1 MVYDIMSDAQRKN
14 VRGKPRVRLQLRG
27 AEPRPLPGQRV
38 RAVARRRRRLP
49 DHSVEGALA
58 RGAQRAEGVRRDG
71 EPAAR
76 AHPVH
81 RPDGLG
87 QVDHA
92 RGDGRPRELEH
103 VRAHP
108 DDRGPDRVHARVE
121 EVPDQP
127 ARAGAAHAVVPE
139 RAAQRAARGPGLH
152 PGRRNARPRDH
163 PPRAD
168 RGRDGPPR
176 VRDAAHELGRQDDR
190 PDHRRVPRG
199 GKGDG
204 ARDAVRVA
212 GGRDLADAAEDQGR
226 RRAASRRT
234 RS

>member
-14 VRGKPRVRLQLRG
+14 YEENLECDFSFAVPNLARFRVNAFVQSRG
-27 AEPRPLPGQRV
+27 AAAAFRTIPSKVLSLEELNAPKVFAEMTNRPRGLILCTG
-38 RAVARRRRRLP
+38 
-49 DHSVEGALA
+49 
-58 RGAQRAEGVRRDG
+58 
-71 EPAAR
+71 
-76 AHPVH
+76 
-81 RPDGLG
+81 PDGLG
-87 QVDHA
+87 QVDDA
-92 RGDGRPRELEH
+92 RGDGRSGQCEH

-127 ARAGAAHAVVPE
+127 ARARAAHAVVPQ
-139 RAAQRAARGPGLH
+139 RAAERAARGPRLH

-163 PPRAD
+163 PPRPH
-168 RGRDGPPR
+168 RGGNRPPR

-190 PDHRRVPRG
+190 PDHRRVPRR

-204 ARDAVRVA
+204 PRDAVGVA
-212 GGRDLADAAEDQGR
+212 GIGDLAVAAQDQGR
-226 RRAASRRT
+226 PGPASRRT